1 MWRTWCAVAVV
12 VVAVP
17 AAASAQH
24 WSAHV
29 EGVAQAGW
37 TDNII
42 SSPDDDD
49 PTTPEPEA
57 DIYYQIQPGAR
68 FAYESPRTIQQLTY
82 GFSAYLYQEHS
93 EANSYNHNLR
103 YGLFWLT
110 GPRSEMTFHVGGATG
125 QVNTFQLGG
134 DPSMGGVDPVPGGT
148 STYYQLEAGQ
158 MARLQI
164 DPNWRATEELS
175 TRLFTSQAE
184 LGMATTETFGYDI
197 GLSLGGDRSWAEQ
210 GIGFTVSSHFISLQQ
225 EGEGVPDEDED
236 PRDQVNVGLEIG
248 YRRDL
253 SRQWAGRLHAGVT
266 ALIPIDQEDASTAFQ
281 PTAGATA
288 NYFLQRGGTFTFLA
302 ERSVAPNL
310 YIAENTVATHFLV
323 NAWYPLRW
331 RAHAPL
337 DPLFAVGGSAGY
349 QRGHRIDLTDNT
361 LSSAWNVY
369 LADAAV
375 FITPQSVPLRIS
387 VRYQFVYQDGVDDG
401 SLPVAFPSYM
411 RNTVMITVGGRY
423 PTRVA
428 AEVPIREGLRVDG
441 SDLRPLGDQRSGTG
455 EEL

>member
-1 MWRTWCAVAVV
+1 MWQTWCAVAAVL
-12 VVAVP
+12 VAVP
-17 AAASAQH
+17 AAARAQH

-29 EGVAQAGW
+29 EGVAQTGW

-42 SSPDDDD
+42 ASPDDDD

-68 FAYESPRTIQQLTY
+68 FAYESPRTIQELTY

-103 YGLFWLT
+103 YRMFWLS
-110 GPRSEMTFHVGGATG
+110 GPRSEMTFSVGGATG
-125 QVNTFQLGG
+125 QINTFQIAGEAMAG
-134 DPSMGGVDPVPGGT
+134 SPTPVPAGT
-148 STYYQLEAGQ
+148 STFYQLEAGQ

-164 DPNWRATEELS
+164 DPNWRATQELS
-175 TRLFTSQAE
+175 ARLFRSEAE
-184 LGMATTETFGYDI
+184 QDMMLSDTHGYDI

-210 GIGFTVSSHFISLQQ
+210 GLGFTVSGHFISLQQ
-225 EGEGVPDEDED
+225 GGAVAPGTEAN
-236 PRDQVNVGLEIG
+236 DQVNVGLEVG

-253 SRQWAGRLHAGVT
+253 SRRWTGRLHGGVT
-266 ALIPIDQEDASTAFQ
+266 AMIPITDEAAEVAYR
-281 PTAGATA
+281 PTAGVTA
-288 NYFLQRGGTFTFLA
+288 NYFLQRGGTFTFSA
-302 ERSVAPNL
+302 DRSVAPNL
-310 YIAENTVATHFLV
+310 YIAENTVADHFLV

-337 DPLFAVGGSAGY
+337 DPLFAIGGSAGY

-387 VRYQFVYQDGVDDG
+387 VRYQFVYQDGAED
-401 SLPVAFPSYM
+401 LPIAFPSYT

-441 SDLRPLGDQRSGTG
+441 SDIRPLGDQRSGTG